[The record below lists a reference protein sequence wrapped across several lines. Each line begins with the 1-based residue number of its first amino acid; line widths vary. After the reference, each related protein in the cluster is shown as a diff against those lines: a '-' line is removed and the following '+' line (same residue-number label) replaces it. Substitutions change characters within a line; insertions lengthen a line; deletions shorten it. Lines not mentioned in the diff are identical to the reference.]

1 MTEEEV
7 KQVLKKFFKQRKAAP
22 HTVLTQEALYRY
34 TKDEAAKEVHTI
46 PVGLSRTIED
56 LLAYRHSKDLYT
68 AKQITK
74 NLDYVAYTYEEL
86 EIQRIEEMQKQR
98 QLMLY

>member
-1 MTEEEV
+1 MTEEV
-7 KQVLKKFFKQRKAAP
+7 KEVLKNFFKQRKTAP

-46 PVGLSRTIED
+46 PVGLSKIVED

-68 AKQITK
+68 AKQMTK
-74 NLDYVAYTYEEL
+74 GLDYVAYTYEEL
-86 EIQRIEEMQKQR
+86 EIQRMEEMNNRR